1 MKSLLLY
8 LKLSHLFDIVT
19 EEHKVNAA
27 ETQLGYV
34 EEQIHHTPETQK
46 TNTETNL
53 YVSKILLKKNTCI
66 HQGLI
71 KLIKSDIKSFLF
83 QINVL
88 FKFLL
93 EE

>member
-1 MKSLLLY
+1 M
-8 LKLSHLFDIVT
+8 KLSHLFDIVT

-46 TNTETNL
+46 TNTETNV
-53 YVSKILLKKNTCI
+53 YVHKILLKNTWI

-71 KLIKSDIKSFLF
+71 KLIKSNIKSFIF